1 MKTTTFRSSWLTIV
15 LAGAL
20 VAPAQL
26 QAQRA
31 DSVRT
36 HVVRP
41 GDTLWNLAATYLGE
55 GSRWREI
62 LALNTS
68 VREAHSLTIGD
79 TIRIPRTATRQAPVA
94 PAPGRAGGDTLVPTK
109 PAATPNA
116 GRRTIFYGLQ
126 PAGGFMPPDS
136 NRIVQVDS
144 TVPAGVYEALSAP
157 FVGDSVVFAGSGRC
171 LSAGLAAAAEAR
183 GVQLNETLSIQIPRG
198 AAAPAGSRWLL
209 VRRGPVL
216 FGLGDVGIPTGVVR
230 LTSNT
235 NAGVPGV
242 AEVVAQFDVMSCDDM
257 VLAIDRMPSR
267 PQGSRT
273 PVTNGA
279 RGLVAWVANESLLP
293 SLTHALILDIGAAAG
308 VRLGDRVT
316 IYAGDGTAVVAS
328 ADVVRVTTRSATVL
342 VVRQSLPSLAAGL
355 PVRVTEKL
363 P

>member
-1 MKTTTFRSSWLTIV
+1 MKTTIFRSSCLTMV

-20 VAPAQL
+20 VAPAEL
-26 QAQRA
+26 RAQRA

-41 GDTLWNLAATYLGE
+41 GDTLWNLAVTYLGE
-55 GSRWREI
+55 GNRWREI

-68 VREAHSLTIGD
+68 VREAHSLTW
-79 TIRIPRTATRQAPVA
+79 RRSAHAPQRRRHPPPRRRGPLVQRS
-94 PAPGRAGGDTLVPTK
+94 PGQN
-109 PAATPNA
+109 AAQ
-116 GRRTIFYGLQ
+116 TIFGLQ

-157 FVGDSVVFAGSGRC
+157 FVGDSLVFAGSGRC

>member
-1 MKTTTFRSSWLTIV
+1 MKTTTFRSSWLAIV

-20 VAPAQL
+20 VAPAEL

-41 GDTLWNLAATYLGE
+41 GDTLWDLAATYLGDAN
-55 GSRWREI
+55 RWREI
-62 LALNTS
+62 LTLNTS
-68 VREAHSLTIGD
+68 VREVQSLTIGD
-79 TIRIPRTATRQAPVA
+79 TISIPGPAKRQATVA
-94 PAPGRAGGDTLVPTK
+94 PAPERAGPDTFVPTK
-109 PAATPNA
+109 PAAARNS
-116 GRRTIFYGLQ
+116 GRRTIFYGLR
-126 PAGGFMPPDS
+126 PAGGFTPPDS
-136 NRIVQVDS
+136 TRIVHVDS

-157 FVGDSVVFAGSGRC
+157 FVGDSMAFAGSGRC
-171 LSAGLAAAAEAR
+171 LSVGPAAAAEAR
-183 GVQLNETLSIQIPRG
+183 GVQLNETLSIQV
-198 AAAPAGSRWLL
+198 AATAPAGSRWLL

-216 FGLGDVGIPTGVVR
+216 FGLGEVGIPTGVVR

-235 NAGVPGV
+235 NAGAPAA
-242 AEVVAQFDVMSCDDM
+242 AEVVAQFDVMSCGDM
-257 VLAIDRMPSR
+257 VLPIDRMPSR

-316 IYAGDGTAVVAS
+316 IYAGDGTAVVAR
-328 ADVVRVTTRSATVL
+328 ADVVRVTPRSATVL